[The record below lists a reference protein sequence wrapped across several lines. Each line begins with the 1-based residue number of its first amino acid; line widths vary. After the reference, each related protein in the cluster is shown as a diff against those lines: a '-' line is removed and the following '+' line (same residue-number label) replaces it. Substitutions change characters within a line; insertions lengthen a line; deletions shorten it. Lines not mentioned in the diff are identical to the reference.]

1 MRSRHK
7 RGEDAEC
14 DSRGK
19 PGGPS
24 FWGPARR
31 RTGAS
36 SQARTGAP
44 SAEAEQPSPDAR
56 SADSEA
62 LEEAPRA
69 GSARALDKA
78 GGHPSLVPRTRGLGG
93 ARRESPPPAPL
104 RLRHSPRGYPAAAPS
119 DTQQT
124 PPNTQHRRAA
134 VKKAEH
140 RRIDAFELWCWRR
153 LLRVPWTAT
162 SSETGMSRHF

>member
-36 SQARTGAP
+36 SQALTGAP
-44 SAEAEQPSPDAR
+44 SGEAEQPSPDAR

-69 GSARALDKA
+69 GSANIFRDFM
-78 GGHPSLVPRTRGLGG
+78 
-93 ARRESPPPAPL
+93 
-104 RLRHSPRGYPAAAPS
+104 
-119 DTQQT
+119 
-124 PPNTQHRRAA
+124 NTG
-134 VKKAEH
+134 KMY
-140 RRIDAFELWCWRR
+140 
-153 LLRVPWTAT
+153 RVNIV
-162 SSETGMSRHF
+162 ENILIY